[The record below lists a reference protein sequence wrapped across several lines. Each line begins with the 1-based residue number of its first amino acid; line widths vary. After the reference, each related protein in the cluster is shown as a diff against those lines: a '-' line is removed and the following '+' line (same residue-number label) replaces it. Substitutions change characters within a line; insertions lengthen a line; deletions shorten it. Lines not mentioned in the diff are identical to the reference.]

1 MGDGMEPG
9 QHDTDAAEARRIAA
23 RKAVADRKARDM
35 RDQRLADMEAA
46 RGEAR
51 NLKAKCEG
59 EAAAAI
65 GEVGEEVN
73 SLTSAVRWLA
83 AETRA
88 QRIEVADRA
97 ALNQELGRS
106 FRQEGEVEDALQRAR
121 EGETP

>member
-35 RDQRLADMEAA
+35 RDQRLADMENSRAD
-46 RGEAR
+46 AR
-51 NLKAKCEG
+51 NLIRESDSAAHSPLG
-59 EAAAAI
+59 EAA
-65 GEVGEEVN
+65 EELT
-73 SLTSAVRWLA
+73 SLTIAVRWLA

-106 FRQEGEVEDALQRAR
+106 FRQEGEVEEALQRAH
-121 EGETP
+121 EGDQ